1 MNPLYPLQPITP
13 IHTAEPTQGCILSL
27 AFPQKPQIFLTF
39 CTKTLLIPNIC
50 STFAVEMILY
60 PNCKIN
66 LGLRVV
72 RKRED
77 GYHDLETI
85 FVPVYALHDVLEVN
99 RRIQNTDRNSDRIQ
113 TDHDIIFR
121 QEGIA
126 VDCKPE
132 DNLIVKCYRQMK
144 AKYPQ
149 IGAVDV
155 RFRKNIPFG
164 AGLGGG
170 SSDAAHMAKALNEL
184 FELGLS
190 KEQLAQ
196 EVRSLGADCP
206 FFIYNT
212 PCFAE
217 GIGDILTPIALDMK
231 GVRIV
236 LIKPEEG
243 VSTREAYSG
252 ISISGEGLGDLKNL
266 GELGKLGCIENL
278 DIFTNDFE
286 ASVFPKHPIIA
297 EIKKRLLDAGAFY
310 ASMSGSGST
319 VFGLFKDDPEGRTYS
334 NLRVLE
340 QEFAS
345 MILLNDT
352 FGEWQA

>member
-1 MNPLYPLQPITP
+1 ML
-13 IHTAEPTQGCILSL
+13 
-27 AFPQKPQIFLTF
+27 
-39 CTKTLLIPNIC
+39 
-50 STFAVEMILY
+50 LY

-66 LGLRVV
+66 LGLRII

-85 FVPVYALHDVLEVN
+85 FVPVYGLHDELEVN
-99 RRIQNTDRNSDRIQ
+99 PSDSFSF
-113 TDHDIIFR
+113 T

-126 VDCKPE
+126 VDCKAE
-132 DNLIVKCYRQMK
+132 DNLLIKCYRAMA

-149 IGAVDV
+149 VGPVSI

-170 SSDAAHMAKALNEL
+170 SSDAAHMAIALNEL

-190 KEQLAQ
+190 KEQLVN
-196 EVRSLGADCP
+196 EVRTLGADCP

-212 PCFAE
+212 PCYAG
-217 GIGDILTPIALDMK
+217 GIGDILTPVDLNLN
-231 GVRIV
+231 GVRIL

-243 VSTREAYSG
+243 VSTKEAYSG
-252 ISISGEGLGDLKNL
+252 LKSYSVSGLTAERSYSDSDLIGEAGLF
-266 GELGKLGCIENL
+266 I
-278 DIFTNDFE
+278 NDFE
-286 ASVFPKHPIIA
+286 ATVFPNHPIIA
-297 EIKKRLLDAGAFY
+297 DIKKRLLDAGAFF

-319 VFGLFKDDPEGRTYS
+319 VFGLFKNDTEGRTDAQ
-334 NLRVLE
+334 LRTLK

-345 MILLNDT
+345 MILLDDT
-352 FGEWQA
+352 FGEWKA

>member
-1 MNPLYPLQPITP
+1 ML
-13 IHTAEPTQGCILSL
+13 
-27 AFPQKPQIFLTF
+27 
-39 CTKTLLIPNIC
+39 
-50 STFAVEMILY
+50 LY

-66 LGLRVV
+66 LGLRII

-85 FVPVYALHDVLEVN
+85 FVPVYGLHDELEVN
-99 RRIQNTDRNSDRIQ
+99 PSDSFSF
-113 TDHDIIFR
+113 T

-126 VDCKPE
+126 VDCKAE
-132 DNLIVKCYRQMK
+132 DNLLIKCYRAMA

-149 IGAVDV
+149 VGPVSI

-170 SSDAAHMAKALNEL
+170 SSDAAHMACALNEL

-190 KEQLAQ
+190 KEQLVN
-196 EVRSLGADCP
+196 EVRTLGADCP

-212 PCFAE
+212 PCYAG
-217 GIGDILTPIALDMK
+217 GIGDILTPVDLNLN
-231 GVRIV
+231 GVRIL

-243 VSTREAYSG
+243 VSTKEAYSG
-252 ISISGEGLGDLKNL
+252 LKSYSVSGLTAERSYSDSDLIGEAGLF
-266 GELGKLGCIENL
+266 I
-278 DIFTNDFE
+278 NDFE
-286 ASVFPKHPIIA
+286 ATVFPNHPIIA
-297 EIKKRLLDAGAFY
+297 DIKKRLLVAGAFF

-319 VFGLFKDDPEGRTYS
+319 VFGLFKNDTEGRTDA
-334 NLRVLE
+334 NLRALK

-345 MILLNDT
+345 MILLDDT
-352 FGEWQA
+352 FGEWKA